1 MKFKCLVVEDQV
13 MFLELLLIA
22 LRGIPRLEVSR
33 TARTFAEAGRMI
45 REERFDIA
53 ILDYM
58 LPDGSGLDLAREL
71 GHTSPDTAVVLLT
84 AHTKSLLPHE
94 EILGAGRIRAVVDKV
109 GSLNSLRAEIEA
121 FIRER
126 DPEARAQIHPETTLT
141 RRELEIFKLV
151 GGGFPNKQIAA
162 QLFISQRTVETHRKT
177 ISRKMGMSGSELVR
191 CAALFMPGRKGKAEE
206 MGLPR

>member
-33 TARTFAEAGRMI
+33 TARTFAEASRMI

-71 GHTSPDTAVVLLT
+71 GRTSPDTVVVMLT
-84 AHTKSLLPHE
+84 AHIQSLLPQQAIAE
-94 EILGAGRIRAVVDKV
+94 AGRIRAVVDKV
-109 GSLNSLRAEIEA
+109 GSLDSLRTEIEA

-126 DPEARAQIHPETTLT
+126 DPRAQAEIHPEATLT

-151 GGGFPNKQIAA
+151 GEGLPNKQIAA
-162 QLFISQRTVETHRKT
+162 QLFISQRTVESHRKT

-191 CAALFMPGRKGKAEE
+191 HAALFVPDSSSGQA
-206 MGLPR
+206 